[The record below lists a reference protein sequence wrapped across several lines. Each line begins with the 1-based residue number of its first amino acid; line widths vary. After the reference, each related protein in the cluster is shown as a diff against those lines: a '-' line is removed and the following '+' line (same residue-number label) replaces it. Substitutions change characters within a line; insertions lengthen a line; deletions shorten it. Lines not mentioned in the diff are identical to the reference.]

1 MATML
6 SILSLRILCPFHV
19 YAWCHFYIVAAG
31 SVVLYRGKLLFDY
44 ICIGE
49 LDNCYRKTFTMITS
63 LSYTYLDFHI
73 SAFGSWDSTG
83 NISELLLHV
92 LSFTAQAIIYKCAV
106 IFSAFVTFK
115 DIFDLI
121 TFHYIWK

>member
-1 MATML
+1 MPGAT
-6 SILSLRILCPFHV
+6 SISLQQDLL
-19 YAWCHFYIVAAG
+19 FYIEVSYYLITFA
-31 SVVLYRGKLLFDY
+31 
-44 ICIGE
+44 
-49 LDNCYRKTFTMITS
+49 LDNLIILTLTMISS
-63 LSYTYLDFHI
+63 LSYTYLDFHF
-73 SAFGSWDSTG
+73 SAFESLDSTG